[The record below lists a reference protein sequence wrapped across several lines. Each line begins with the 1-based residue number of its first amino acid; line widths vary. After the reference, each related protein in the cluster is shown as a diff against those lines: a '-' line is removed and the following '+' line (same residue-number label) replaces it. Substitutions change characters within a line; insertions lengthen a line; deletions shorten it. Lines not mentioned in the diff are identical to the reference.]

1 MASII
6 FLGKN
11 LALLI
16 SHSLVFTFFNQHQR
30 KILDALTTKRIR
42 EKEYEQLAIWF
53 GDADMGSDLV
63 SGDSEAIDFKS
74 SQVHESADSQW
85 ELL

>member
-1 MASII
+1 M
-6 FLGKN
+6 
-11 LALLI
+11 
-16 SHSLVFTFFNQHQR
+16 
-30 KILDALTTKRIR
+30 DALTTKRIR

-63 SGDSEAIDFKS
+63 SGDSEHEEAIDSKS

>member
-1 MASII
+1 M
-6 FLGKN
+6 
-11 LALLI
+11 
-16 SHSLVFTFFNQHQR
+16 
-30 KILDALTTKRIR
+30 DALTTKRIR

-63 SGDSEAIDFKS
+63 SDDSEAIDSKS